1 MLEIRNLKFAYGDHK
16 VLKDISFEAREG
28 EMLCILG
35 PNGAGKSTMFRCILG
50 LLRGYEGEILI
61 DGSEVSDLP
70 ARERASRM
78 AYIPQTSKQ
87 AFSYTALDMV
97 LMGAS
102 SALSAWRAPGARER
116 KQALAALERLG
127 ILELSGRLYTNLSGG
142 EQQLVLIARAIAQG
156 AKTLIMD
163 EPTSSLD
170 YGNQMRVEQQLKSLA
185 DEGYLIV
192 QSTHNP
198 EQTYMFADRIIAIKD
213 GTIISAGRP
222 EEIMDEELIRELYGI
237 EVSVVESAQGKARF
251 FEIKER

>member
-1 MLEIRNLKFAYGDHK
+1 MLEIRNLKFAYDDYQ

-28 EMLCILG
+28 EKLCILG

-50 LLRGYEGEILI
+50 LLHGYEGEII
-61 DGSEVSDLP
+61 VDGSEVSDLL

-102 SALSAWRAPGARER
+102 SALSAWRAPGTRER

-127 ILELSGRLYTNLSGG
+127 ILQLAGRLYTNLSGG
-142 EQQLVLIARAIAQG
+142 EQQLVHIARAIAQG

-185 DEGYLIV
+185 EEGYLIV

-198 EQTYMFADRIIAIKD
+198 EQTYMLADRIIAIKD
-213 GTIISAGRP
+213 AKILSAGRP
-222 EEIMDEELIRELYGI
+222 EDIMDEELIRELYGI
-237 EVSVVESAQGKARF
+237 DVSVVESVQGKARF
-251 FEIKER
+251 FEMKER

>member
-61 DGSEVSDLP
+61 DGTEVSDLP

-87 AFSYTALDMV
+87 VFSYTALDMV

-116 KQALAALERLG
+116 KKALAALERLG
-127 ILELSGRLYTNLSGG
+127 ILELAGRLYTNLSGG

-222 EEIMDEELIRELYGI
+222 GDIMDEELIRELYGI
-237 EVSVVESAQGKARF
+237 EVSVVESVQGKARF

>member
-1 MLEIRNLKFAYGDHK
+1 MLEIRNLKFAYGDYQ

-28 EMLCILG
+28 EKLCILG

-50 LLRGYEGEILI
+50 LLRGYEGEILV

-87 AFSYTALDMV
+87 VFSYTALDMV

-102 SALSAWRAPGARER
+102 SAQSAWRAPGARER

-127 ILELSGRLYTNLSGG
+127 ILQLAGRLYTNLSGG

-185 DEGYLIV
+185 EEGYLIV

-213 GTIISAGRP
+213 GKIISDGRP
-222 EEIMDEELIRELYGI
+222 EDIMDEELIRELYGI
-237 EVSVVESAQGKARF
+237 DVSVVESVQGKARF
-251 FEIKER
+251 FEMKER

>member
-16 VLKDISFEAREG
+16 VLKDISFEACEG

-50 LLRGYEGEILI
+50 LLRDYEGEILI

-116 KQALAALERLG
+116 KKALAALERLG
-127 ILELSGRLYTNLSGG
+127 ILELAGRLYTNLSGG

-185 DEGYLIV
+185 EEGYLIV

-222 EEIMDEELIRELYGI
+222 KEIMDEELVRELYGI
-237 EVSVVESAQGKARF
+237 EVSVVESVQGKARF

>member
-87 AFSYTALDMV
+87 VFSYTALDMV

-102 SALSAWRAPGARER
+102 STLSAWRAPGARER
-116 KQALAALERLG
+116 KKALAALERLG
-127 ILELSGRLYTNLSGG
+127 ILELAGRLYTNLSGG

-222 EEIMDEELIRELYGI
+222 GDIMDEELIRELYGI
-237 EVSVVESAQGKARF
+237 EVSVVESVQGKARF

>member
-116 KQALAALERLG
+116 KKALAALERLG
-127 ILELSGRLYTNLSGG
+127 ILELAGRLYTNLSGG

-185 DEGYLIV
+185 EEGYLIV

-222 EEIMDEELIRELYGI
+222 GDIMDEELIRELYGI
-237 EVSVVESAQGKARF
+237 EVSVVESVQGKARF

>member
-61 DGSEVSDLP
+61 DGTEVSDLP
-70 ARERASRM
+70 ARERASSM

-127 ILELSGRLYTNLSGG
+127 ILELAGRLYTNLSGG

-170 YGNQMRVEQQLKSLA
+170 YGNQMRVQQQLKSLA

-222 EEIMDEELIRELYGI
+222 EDIMDEELVRELYGI
-237 EVSVVESAQGKARF
+237 EVSVVESVQGKARF

>member
-61 DGSEVSDLP
+61 DGSEVSALP

-87 AFSYTALDMV
+87 VFSYTALDMV

-116 KQALAALERLG
+116 KKALAALERLG
-127 ILELSGRLYTNLSGG
+127 ILELAGRLYTNLSGG

-170 YGNQMRVEQQLKSLA
+170 YGNQMRVQQQLKSLA
-185 DEGYLIV
+185 EEGYLIV

-222 EEIMDEELIRELYGI
+222 EKIMDKELIRQLYGI
-237 EVSVVESAQGKARF
+237 EVSVVESVQGKARF